1 MKGGG
6 GGLFGGEGGL
16 IEPLSQVLMESLTQT
31 VSVNQRKR
39 GKP

>member
-1 MKGGG
+1 MKGG
-6 GGLFGGEGGL
+6 GGLFGVGGGL

-39 GKP
+39 GRP